1 MPLDSLEPVA
11 RPEELGLCRNR
22 LARIGPWMR
31 SYVDAGKLPFAAVA
45 VLRRGRL
52 AHADLY
58 GQRDIAR
65 GLPALQDGLYR
76 IYSMTKPVT
85 TVAAMTLFEEGRLML
100 DAPVEEFLPELAGRK
115 VYVGGPFENMELV
128 DAETPVT
135 VRQLM
140 THTSGLTYGLFDPTP
155 VGRAMRRARADFS
168 GTDECLANVVAR
180 LADVPLCFHPGTR
193 WNYGVSTDV
202 LGRVVEVVAGR
213 PLEQVFRERIFEPLG
228 MPDTFFGVPDDRLD
242 RFCSLYTLT
251 AEDPLKLV
259 EDAGD
264 SRFRDPVSLYS
275 GGGGLV
281 SSMADYLRFLE
292 MLRRGGALDGAR
304 VLGRK
309 TVEFMQMNH
318 LPGDMASMGQSV
330 FSEMPMNGIGF
341 GLGGAVLLDP
351 VRAQIPGSPG
361 EFAWG
366 GMASTAF
373 WIDPAEELAVVFLTQ
388 LIPSSSYP
396 VRRELRVLVY
406 QSLID

>member
-264 SRFRDPVSLYS
+264 SRFRDPVRLYS

>member
-1 MPLDSLEPVA
+1 MPLDSLEPA
-11 RPEELGLCRNR
+11 AKPEDLGLCPDR

-31 SYVDAGKLPFAAVA
+31 GYVDGGKLPFAAVA
-45 VLRRGRL
+45 VLRHGRL
-52 AHADLY
+52 AHCDLY
-58 GQRDIAR
+58 GQRDVAR
-65 GLPALQDGLYR
+65 GLPALEDGLYR

-115 VYVGGPFENMELV
+115 VYVGGPFEDMELV
-128 DAETPVT
+128 DPDSPVT

-140 THTSGLTYGLFDPTP
+140 NHTSGFTYGLFDPTP
-155 VGRAMRRARADFS
+155 VGRAMRRARADFA
-168 GTDECLANVVAR
+168 GTEESLAEVVGR
-180 LADVPLCFHPGTR
+180 LAEVPLCFHPGTR

-213 PLEQVFRERIFEPLG
+213 SLGQVFRERIFEPLG
-228 MPDTFFGVPDDRLD
+228 MPDTMFGVPDDRLD
-242 RFCSLYTLT
+242 RFCSLYTRT
-251 AEDPLKLV
+251 TEEPLKLV
-259 EDAGD
+259 EDAWD
-264 SRFRDPVSLYS
+264 SRLREPVRLHS

-292 MLRRGGALDGAR
+292 MLRRGGALDGVR

-309 TVEFMQMNH
+309 TVDFMRMNH

-330 FSEMPMNGIGF
+330 FSEMPMAGIGF
-341 GLGGAVLLDP
+341 GLGGSVLLDP
-351 VRAQIPGSPG
+351 VRAQILGSPG

-373 WIDPAEELAVVFLTQ
+373 WIDPAEELVVVFLTQ
-388 LIPSSSYP
+388 VIPSSSYP